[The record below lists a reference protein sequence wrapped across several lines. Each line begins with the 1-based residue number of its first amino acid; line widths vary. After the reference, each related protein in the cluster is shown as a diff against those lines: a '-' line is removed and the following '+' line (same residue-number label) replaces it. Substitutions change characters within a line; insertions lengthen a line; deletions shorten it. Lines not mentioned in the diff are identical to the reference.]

1 MISRYSC
8 GVTDTADSFAPG
20 LARRQGARSDHLDTM
35 SRMADIV
42 EFLPREA
49 SRDEWGRYHAFRRLE
64 HAEFRP
70 DEPLEPD
77 DVVEV
82 REKRPDPFNWRRSFH
97 VVDGGVVVA
106 ELEAEGPRP
115 ESPEYATNR
124 HLLWATGYVLQAHRR
139 RGIALRMVP
148 RVLELLEE
156 YGATVVSSPAE
167 DDTGHGLLRRLG
179 AEPKLVERQSRL
191 DLREVDWDMI
201 ARWIAE
207 SEAAAGGARLE
218 LHTPWVPDELL
229 DEYCDAMNELMN
241 TMPFEGLDHGDIV
254 TSPSSVREWRE
265 RMRLTGTIN
274 PTCLVRD
281 ADGSIVGMTDTIKH
295 DYEPGIMRQFFT
307 GVHPRARGRGLGKWL
322 KAAMLEH
329 MRRAHPDTIWISTEN
344 AGSNAA
350 MLSINEALG
359 YRLHKTF
366 TYYQVPVSTLRA
378 RV

>member
-8 GVTDTADSFAPG
+8 AVTDTAESFAPDR
-20 LARRQGARSDHLDTM
+20 ASRQGAVPNDLDTM
-35 SRMADIV
+35 SRMPDLV

-64 HAEFRP
+64 QAEFRP
-70 DEPLEPD
+70 DEPLAPD
-77 DVVEV
+77 DVLEA
-82 REKRPDPFNWRRSFH
+82 REKRPDPFNWSRSFH
-97 VVDGGVVVA
+97 VVDGDVVVA

-124 HLLWATGYVLQAHRR
+124 HLLWASGYVLQAHRR

-148 RVLELLEE
+148 RALELLDE
-156 YGATVVSSPAE
+156 YGATVLSSFAE

-179 AEPKLVERQSRL
+179 GEPRMVERQSRL
-191 DLREVDWDMI
+191 DLRELDWNMV
-201 ARWIAE
+201 ARWNAE
-207 SEAAAGGARLE
+207 SEAAAEGARLE
-218 LHTPWVPDELL
+218 LHTPWVPDDLL

-254 TSPSSVREWRE
+254 MSPAGVREWRE
-265 RMRLTGTIN
+265 RMRLTGTVN

-281 ADGSIVGMTDTIKH
+281 ADGSIVGMTDTVKSE
-295 DYEPGIMRQFFT
+295 YEPGIVRQNFT

-329 MRRAHPDTIWISTEN
+329 VRQAHPDTIWISTEN
-344 AGSNAA
+344 VGSNAP
-350 MLSINEALG
+350 MLSINQALG
-359 YRLHKTF
+359 FRLHRTF
-366 TYYQVPVSTLRA
+366 TYYQVSRETLR
-378 RV
+378 RNI